1 LPASCWGWIVTIAAG
16 SPRWSEPVPRLVAE
30 ALVEV
35 ARPTSTASG
44 WIRSSPPEV
53 VGAMAAAARL
63 PEAQSKLPGWLRDE
77 QARCCRRA
85 IAAIEQLGAAL
96 IAEPPGTGK
105 TWIALAAVLARFG
118 GRASCLVPAS
128 VATQWERTAAR
139 LGAKVRLVSHEAASR
154 GTLPS
159 PDGLIVIDESH
170 RFRNPSTRR
179 YDHVARWVLGRP
191 ALLLTATPAVNRL
204 ADIVHQLQLVL
215 SDDVLAPW
223 GVPSLAVLA
232 TADSLPDAICRVVL
246 RSPGHRSLPRRE
258 EWQERPAIPRS
269 MHALLHGID
278 QLALDADAPV
288 AGLVR
293 GVLVRAAASSP
304 AALLAALV
312 RYRALLESA
321 RDAGEAGRAL
331 SRSALRRW
339 AGVDGQLVMW
349 PLIPDEG
356 DMVLLPLED
365 LSHLDRLVELA
376 KRACEIRDP
385 RVERLSALLRDGR
398 RTLVFTTARATVHY
412 VARRLGRH
420 RVAWCTG
427 DDAGIGSERCN
438 RDTVLGLFR
447 PGPLHELAPRV
458 LVTSDVSAE
467 GLDLHGAERV
477 IHYDLPWTPARL
489 EQREGR
495 AIRHGAAHEVAEV
508 VRFIPPAVIERRL
521 GQLTI
526 LSRKSAL
533 PARAQLLN
541 QELLAWP
548 ELLDEL
554 AQTADTRSLFAAAMD
569 QGPRGILAALQLYGH
584 DGNGARTAGSRLVW
598 LSAGGEIR
606 EDVATLT
613 AAIRRTRVAA
623 DITMISEGAPRRSE
637 QAILERALARASVD
651 SLGVTAGQNRRAAR
665 ALIRRLGLLAGEA
678 ARRRDAAGFERWSRA
693 SQWLSRIRTAG
704 TERVAATLA
713 GAPTADL
720 EKMASVL
727 PPPPPLVTWELRV
740 THVIAFRSASD
751 PLR

>member
-1 LPASCWGWIVTIAAG
+1 M
-16 SPRWSEPVPRLVAE
+16 PRLVAE

-35 ARPTSTASG
+35 ARPARTGSG
-44 WIRSSPPEV
+44 WARASAHEV
-53 VGAMAAAARL
+53 AGAMAAEARL
-63 PEAQSKLPGWLRDE
+63 PESQLKLAAWLRDE

-85 IAAIEQLGAAL
+85 IAAIERHGGAL
-96 IAEPPGTGK
+96 VAEPPGTGK
-105 TWIALAAVLARFG
+105 TWIALAAALAGFG

-128 VATQWERTAAR
+128 VATQWERTASR
-139 LGAKVRLVSHEAASR
+139 LDVRIRVVTHEAASR
-154 GTLPS
+154 GSLPS

-170 RFRNPSTRR
+170 RFRNQSTHR
-179 YDHVARWVLGRP
+179 YDHAARWVLGRP

-223 GVPSLAVLA
+223 GVPSLGLLA
-232 TADSLPDAICRVVL
+232 GADSLPDAICRVVL
-246 RSPGHRSLPRRE
+246 RSPGHPSLPRRE
-258 EWQERPAIPRS
+258 EWQERAQVPRS
-269 MHALLHGID
+269 MRDLLHGID
-278 QLALDADAPV
+278 QLALDADAPI

-304 AALLAALV
+304 AALLAALI

-331 SRSALRRW
+331 SRTALRRW

-356 DMVLLPLED
+356 EMVRLPLED
-365 LSHLDRLVELA
+365 LSRLDQLVESA
-376 KRACEIRDP
+376 RRACALPDP
-385 RVERLSALLRDGR
+385 RAERLAALVGDGR

-427 DDAGIGSERCN
+427 DDAGIGNERCD
-438 RDTVLGLFR
+438 RDTVLRLFG
-447 PGPLHELAPRV
+447 PGPKHELAPRV

-477 IHYDLPWTPARL
+477 IHFDLPWTPARL

-495 AIRHGAAHEVAEV
+495 AIRRGSAHEVAEV
-508 VRFIPPAVIERRL
+508 VRFIPPAAIERRL

-526 LSRKSAL
+526 LDRKSSL

-548 ELLDEL
+548 ELLESM
-554 AQTADTRSLFAAAMD
+554 AQPGDAGHLFAALLD
-569 QGPRGILAALQLYGH
+569 RGPPGILAAFQLYGH
-584 DGNGARTAGSRLVW
+584 DGVRARPAGARLLW
-598 LSAGGEIR
+598 LSPGGGVR
-606 EDVATLT
+606 EDVEIL
-613 AAIRRTRVAA
+613 AAAMRRACAGSDEAA
-623 DITMISEGAPRRSE
+623 PSGSYPSKRE

-651 SLGVTAGQNRRAAR
+651 SLGVAAGQDRRAAR

-678 ARRRDAAGFERWSRA
+678 ARRRDVSGFERWSRA
-693 SQWLSRIRTAG
+693 SQWLSRVRTAG

-713 GAPTADL
+713 GASTTDL
-720 EKMASVL
+720 GQMASAL
-727 PPPPPLVTWELRV
+727 PDPPPLVTWELRV

>member
-1 LPASCWGWIVTIAAG
+1 M
-16 SPRWSEPVPRLVAE
+16 PRLVAE
-30 ALVEV
+30 ALVEM
-35 ARPTSTASG
+35 ARPASAVAG
-44 WIRSSPPEV
+44 WSRASPARAL
-53 VGAMAAAARL
+53 GAMAAATRL
-63 PEAQSKLPGWLRDE
+63 PESQLKLPAWLRDD
-77 QARCCRRA
+77 QKRCCRRA
-85 IAAIEQLGAAL
+85 IAAVERHGGAL
-96 IAEPPGTGK
+96 VAEPPGTGK
-105 TWIALAAVLARFG
+105 TWIALAVAHARFG

-128 VATQWERTAAR
+128 VATQWERTAAQ
-139 LGAKVRLVSHEAASR
+139 LDVRVRIVTHEAASR

-170 RFRNPSTRR
+170 RFRNQSTRR
-179 YDHVARWVLGRP
+179 YDHAARWVLGRP

-204 ADIVHQLQLVL
+204 ADIVHQLQLAL

-232 TADSLPDAICRVVL
+232 TSESLPDAICRVVL
-246 RSPGHRSLPRRE
+246 RSPGHQSLPRRE
-258 EWQERPAIPRS
+258 ELQERPRIPRS
-269 MHALLHGID
+269 MSALLQGID
-278 QLALDADAPV
+278 QLALDADVPV

-293 GVLVRAAASSP
+293 GVLVRSAASSP
-304 AALLAALV
+304 AALLAALI

-331 SRSALRRW
+331 SRAALRRW

-356 DMVLLPLED
+356 EMVRLPLGD
-365 LSHLDRLVELA
+365 LSRLDQLIELA
-376 KRACEIRDP
+376 RRACAVRDP
-385 RVERLSALLRDGR
+385 RAERLGALIKDGR

-427 DDAGIGSERCN
+427 DDAGIGNERCD

-447 PGPLHELAPRV
+447 PGPKHELAPRV

-495 AIRHGAAHEVAEV
+495 AIRHGSAHEVAEV
-508 VRFIPPAVIERRL
+508 VKFIPPTVIEHRL

-526 LSRKSAL
+526 LARKSSL
-533 PARAQLLN
+533 PVRAQLLN
-541 QELLAWP
+541 QDLLAWP
-548 ELLDEL
+548 ELLEEV
-554 AQTADTRSLFAAAMD
+554 AQPDDSGSLFVAVMD
-569 QGPRGILAALQLYGH
+569 KGPRGILTSFQLLGH
-584 DGNGARTAGSRLVW
+584 DGTRSRPSGSRLVW
-598 LSAGGEIR
+598 LSAGGEVR
-606 EDVATLT
+606 EDVEAL
-613 AAIRRTRVAA
+613 ALAVRRARASDESTVLSA
-623 DITMISEGAPRRSE
+623 SVPSKGE
-637 QAILERALARASVD
+637 QEILERALARASVD
-651 SLGVTAGQNRRAAR
+651 SLGVPAGPDRRSAR

-678 ARRRDAAGFERWSRA
+678 ARRRDVPGFERWSRA
-693 SQWLSRIRTAG
+693 SQWLSRVRTAG

-713 GAPTADL
+713 GASAKEL
-720 EKMASVL
+720 ERMASAL

>member
-1 LPASCWGWIVTIAAG
+1 M
-16 SPRWSEPVPRLVAE
+16 PRLVAE

-35 ARPTSTASG
+35 ARPARAASG
-44 WIRSSPPEV
+44 WTSASPCDV

-63 PEAQSKLPGWLRDE
+63 PESRLKLATWLRDE
-77 QARCCRRA
+77 QAHCCRRA
-85 IAAIEQLGAAL
+85 IAAIERHGGAL
-96 IAEPPGTGK
+96 VAEPPGTGK
-105 TWIALAAVLARFG
+105 TWIALAAAMARFG

-139 LGAKVRLVSHEAASR
+139 LGVRIRVATHEAASR

-170 RFRNPSTRR
+170 RFRNQSTHR
-179 YDHVARWVLGRP
+179 YDHAARWVLGRP

-223 GVPSLAVLA
+223 GVPSLAMLA
-232 TADSLPDAICRVVL
+232 GADSLPDAICRVVL
-246 RSPGHRSLPRRE
+246 RSPGHSSLPRRQ
-258 EWQERPAIPRS
+258 EWQERTRVPRCMS
-269 MHALLHGID
+269 ALLYGID
-278 QLALDADAPV
+278 RLALDADAPV

-304 AALLAALV
+304 AALLAALI

-331 SRSALRRW
+331 SRAALRRW

-356 DMVLLPLED
+356 DMVRLPLED
-365 LSHLDRLVELA
+365 LARLDQLVESA
-376 KRACEIRDP
+376 RRACVLRDP
-385 RVERLSALLRDGR
+385 RAERLAALISDGR

-427 DDAGIGSERCN
+427 DDAGIGNERCD
-438 RDTVLGLFR
+438 RDTVLGLFG
-447 PGPLHELAPRV
+447 PGPKHELAPRV

-495 AIRHGAAHEVAEV
+495 AIRRGSAHEVAEV
-508 VRFIPPAVIERRL
+508 VQFVPPAVIERRL

-526 LSRKSAL
+526 LKRKSSL

-548 ELLDEL
+548 ELLEEM
-554 AQTADTRSLFAAAMD
+554 AQPDDAGHLFAAVAD
-569 QGPRGILAALQLYGH
+569 EGPCGILAALQLYGH
-584 DGNGARTAGSRLVW
+584 DGIRARRAGSRLVW
-598 LSAGGEIR
+598 LSAGGDAH
-606 EDVATLT
+606 EDVTTLT
-613 AAIRRTRVAA
+613 IAVRRARAARALSVSCPNRK
-623 DITMISEGAPRRSE
+623 E
-637 QAILERALARASVD
+637 QAVIERALARASVD
-651 SLGVTAGQNRRAAR
+651 SLGVPAGQDRRAAR

-678 ARRRDAAGFERWSRA
+678 ARRRDVPSFERWSRA

-713 GAPTADL
+713 TASATDL
-720 EKMASVL
+720 ERIASAL
-727 PPPPPLVTWELRV
+727 PPPPPLVTWELRL
-740 THVIAFRSASD
+740 THVISFRSASD